1 MIDMMDS
8 KTTRTAAVLLCCL
21 TAVVLAVN
29 FTWTGGAGG
38 NHNWNAEA
46 NWDPPPFCYASPY
59 CYPHTANDDASISD
73 YDVVVLVDE
82 EIDDLTISN
91 DSQSSEI
98 GPWFYGGEQTT
109 ITLTVRYGHDF
120 RQLVHGH
127 ADKGRGVREDHD
139 EG

>member
-59 CYPHTANDDASISD
+59 CYPRTTSDDATVAEND
-73 YDVVVLVDE
+73 NVVLVADE
-82 EIDDLTISN
+82 EIDDLSINNDDGNGPTFDGGGSTTTLTCNTVTISGN
-91 DSQSSEI
+91 WCTD
-98 GPWFYGGEQTT
+98 
-109 ITLTVRYGHDF
+109 TLTKV
-120 RQLVHGH
+120 VEC
-127 ADKGRGVREDHD
+127 AKITTVD
-139 EG
+139 E